1 MPTETT
7 ETKETGVQSNVVAAE
22 AKIRLKAQIEAREE
36 AKAKAEAEAEEKL
49 QTLTE
54 EAKSLG
60 IKLPRISMAG
70 FKSDKP
76 EDIEKEKNRIAKDLI
91 LWLQNMITQ
100 AKIEA
105 RMKPI
110 DKRREVLRSRF
121 KAIRSHTRANTYSN
135 KNVEAWLEEYNLI
148 NNSPGSWNR
157 ITANGTKPFTPGNRK
172 KKSAKDILDSMDL
185 ED

>member
-1 MPTETT
+1 MPTET
-7 ETKETGVQSNVVAAE
+7 KEAGVQSNVAAD
-22 AKIRLKAQIEAREE
+22 AKAKLKAQIEAREE
-36 AKAKAEAEAEEKL
+36 AKAEAEAADALVEL
-49 QTLTE
+49 VE
-54 EAKSLG
+54 EAKSFG
-60 IKLPRISMAG
+60 IKLPRVSIAG
-70 FKSDKP
+70 FKSIKP
-76 EDIEKEKNRIAKDLI
+76 EDIEKENIRQAKERIVWLRTMVAK
-91 LWLQNMITQ
+91 

-105 RMKPI
+105 KMKPI
-110 DKRREVLRSRF
+110 DKRRKMLKGRF

-148 NNSPGSWNR
+148 NHNPRSWNK